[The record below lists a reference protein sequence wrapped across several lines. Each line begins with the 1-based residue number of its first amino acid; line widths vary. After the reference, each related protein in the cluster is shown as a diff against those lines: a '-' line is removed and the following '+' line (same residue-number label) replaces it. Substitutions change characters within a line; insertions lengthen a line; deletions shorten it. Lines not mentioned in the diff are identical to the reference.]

1 MTNDLKIYFAG
12 SIKGGR
18 EKQEEYLNLIEYLK
32 LFGTVLT
39 EHIGNKDVSIQNEK
53 KYSNKEEEHVF
64 IRDKKWID
72 ESNILIAEVSIPSL
86 GVGYELGYA
95 ESINKRII
103 CLYNINSEKSLSYM
117 ISGNSKNEII
127 YYSTLEDVK
136 EKLKNLLVDYH
147 I

>member
-1 MTNDLKIYFAG
+1 MMNDLKIYFAG

-39 EHIGNKDVSIQNEK
+39 EHIGSKDVSIQNEK
-53 KYSNKEEEHVF
+53 KYSNKEDEHVF

-72 ESNILIAEVSIPSL
+72 ESNILIAEVSIPSI

-95 ESINKRII
+95 ESIHKRII